1 MRPVCADQS
10 RQMSPK
16 VLTKY
21 RSGED
26 KEEQE
31 DQPGQVQDPMQAQP
45 LHPHPQGLGPRRE
58 AEAESATWY
67 VKSEEGGHI
76 CPKQSQSKGW
86 HTDWDI

>member
-1 MRPVCADQS
+1 MRPVCAGRS

-45 LHPHPQGLGPRRE
+45 LHPHPQGLGPR
-58 AEAESATWY
+58 
-67 VKSEEGGHI
+67 
-76 CPKQSQSKGW
+76 
-86 HTDWDI
+86 